1 MGFMKLKKN
10 ISIMLVIGLM
20 SSTLIG
26 CSNTSSD
33 AGKSVD
39 KENARKANNEL
50 IAAVTSEPETGFD
63 ATDTGHGDMTSVF
76 FSTLFK
82 RNKNLGIENDLAKSY
97 EISEDRLTWTVKIRE
112 DVKFTDGENLT
123 AEDVVYTYEIAKN
136 SGSSIDLTMLDSVSK
151 VDDYT
156 VEFKLKNPQ
165 STFIEKLATVGIVPK
180 HAHNEGFSDNPI
192 GSGPYKLVQWD
203 KGQQVIAKEN
213 ENYYGDKPKI
223 KQLTMVFL
231 DTDAAY
237 SAVQTGDVDVC
248 QINGNLADKK
258 VDGANVVDIE
268 SIECYGV
275 EFPMVKAGEKAKDG
289 YDMGN
294 NVTSDEAIRKALNT
308 AVDRQKIVDGVLN
321 GYGTPSTTGLE
332 QMPWEDKSTELSK
345 DEYANV
351 DEAKKILSD
360 GGWKDTDNDGVLE
373 KDGQKAEF
381 KLLYTEGEYR
391 QEMALEF
398 VNVAKEIGISVNL
411 EVRTWDTILEEIH
424 KEAVLFGFGSGDPSE
439 LYNLYYGPIA
449 GGTVAWDNAGGYNN
463 EKVNEDIDKA
473 LDAKDEDEALP
484 YWKDLQ
490 KYTSAKGDA
499 PYCWLVN
506 ANHVY
511 LAADGFDF
519 GNPVVQPH
527 GGRIFDNVNEWS
539 WK

>member
-1 MGFMKLKKN
+1 
-10 ISIMLVIGLM
+10 MLSVGSL
-20 SSTLIG
+20 TG
-26 CSNTSSD
+26 CSSSNNASSNEKVSSNKTTS
-33 AGKSVD
+33 KREERI
-39 KENARKANNEL
+39 KNNEL
-50 IAAVTSEPETGFD
+50 IVAIGEEPESGFD
-63 ATDTGHGDMTSVF
+63 ATTGGHGSLTKVF

-82 RNKNLGIENDLAKSY
+82 RDKELGFENDLATGYKVS
-97 EISEDRLTWTVKIRE
+97 DDKLTWTVTIR
-112 DVKFTDGENLT
+112 DDAKFTDGEKVT
-123 AEDVVYTYEIAKN
+123 AEDVAFTYETAKN
-136 SGSSIDLTMLDSVSK
+136 SGSEIDLTMIDK
-151 VDDYT
+151 ITAKDDT
-156 VEFKLKNPQ
+156 IIEFKLNRTY
-165 STFIEKLATVGIVPK
+165 SAFMERLAYLGIVPK
-180 HAHNEGFSDNPI
+180 HAYDENFKDNPV
-192 GSGPYKLVQWD
+192 GSGPYEFVQWD

-411 EVRTWDTILEEIH
+411 EVRTWDTILEDIH

-449 GGTVAWDNAGGYNN
+449 GGTVAWDNAGCYNN